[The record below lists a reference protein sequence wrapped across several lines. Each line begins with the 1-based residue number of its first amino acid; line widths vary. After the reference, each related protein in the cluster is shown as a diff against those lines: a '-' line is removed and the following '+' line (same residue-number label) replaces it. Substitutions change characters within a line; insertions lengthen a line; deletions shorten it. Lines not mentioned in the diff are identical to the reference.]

1 MKVRKGRGG
10 TVRIRFEPEEAALVR
25 TLMEQMLDLLGDP
38 PGADDELAAVG
49 ITDRATTPDDPV
61 LARLFPDAYRDDGE
75 AAGEFRRYTEMG
87 LRDGKREAAGIVLA
101 TLADAF
107 GAPGTSGDDASGP
120 LAGIEGGS
128 PAEVEL
134 TTEHAQAWLR
144 ALNDVRL
151 ALGTRLDISEE
162 WYEEAERLDPSD
174 PRMPMYAAYDWLT
187 MLQESLVQAVWQ
199 G

>member
-1 MKVRKGRGG
+1 MKVSKGREGA
-10 TVRIRFEPEEAALVR
+10 VRIRFEPEEAALVR
-25 TLMEQMLDLLGDP
+25 TLMEQLLELLGEP

-49 ITDRATTPDDPV
+49 ITDRATAPEDPV
-61 LARLFPDAYRDDGE
+61 LARLFPDAYREDGE

-101 TLADAF
+101 TLAEAF
-107 GAPGTSGDDASGP
+107 GGSKPGDDPADEGPEPSG
-120 LAGIEGGS
+120 
-128 PAEVEL
+128 EVEL

-187 MLQESLVQAVWQ
+187 MLQESLVRAVW
-199 G
+199 